1 MSTTRAPIRPVVS
14 RSTGAFRAQ
23 PSAGV
28 QPMLCSAV
36 MRRLDR
42 TLRTVAPK
50 DVGISLVGE
59 SGTGKEVLARL
70 IHELSPRRSKPFV
83 PINCAAVPE
92 ALFES
97 ELFGHEKGSFTGATE
112 RMKGKIEPANGG
124 TLFLDEIADMPFAMQ
139 GKLLRFLENQKFM
152 RVGGAEKISVDVRI
166 VCATSR
172 PLEEEVAARR
182 FRGDLYYRVQGIRLD
197 VPPLRERRA
206 DLQPLVEEI
215 LAQLCAKHACAPAKL
230 SRRALSALRSYAWP
244 GNIRELR
251 NVLELVA
258 VLRAGKSVRVEDL
271 PPALR
276 QVSPSEPAPGEPASS
291 IRIPLD
297 QHLRISM
304 SQIIEAALRLE
315 GGNRSHAARRLGI
328 STRTIQRHIES

>member
-1 MSTTRAPIRPVVS
+1 
-14 RSTGAFRAQ
+14 
-23 PSAGV
+23 
-28 QPMLCSAV
+28 MLCSVV

-42 TLRTVAPK
+42 TLRTVAAK

-59 SGTGKEVLARL
+59 SGTGKEVLARR

-166 VCATSR
+166 LCATSR

-197 VPPLRERRA
+197 VPPLRERGA

-215 LAQLCAKHACAPAKL
+215 LAQLCAKHACAPARL
-230 SRRALSALRSYAWP
+230 SRRALSALRNYAWP

-276 QVSPSEPAPGEPASS
+276 QASPGEPARGEPARGEPAAS

-304 SQIIEAALRLE
+304 SQIIEAALRLD
-315 GGNRSHAARRLGI
+315 GGNRSHAARRLGV
-328 STRTIQRHIES
+328 STRTIQRHLAR

>member
-1 MSTTRAPIRPVVS
+1 MSTTRAPLRPVVS
-14 RSTGAFRAQ
+14 RS
-23 PSAGV
+23 PSAFHATPPTATV
-28 QPMLCSAV
+28 QPMVCSLV
-36 MRRLDR
+36 MRRLAR
-42 TLRTVAPK
+42 TLRAVAPK

-166 VCATSR
+166 ICATSR

-206 DLQPLVEEI
+206 DLLPLVEEI
-215 LAQLCAKHACAPAKL
+215 LAQLCAKHACAPVKL
-230 SRRALSALRSYAWP
+230 SRRALSALRSYGWP

-258 VLRAGKSVRVEDL
+258 VLRAGKNVRVEDL

-276 QVSPSEPAPGEPASS
+276 QAPAEPALGEPSAS

-304 SQIIEAALRLE
+304 SQIIEAALRLD
-315 GGNRSHAARRLGI
+315 GGNRSHAARRLGV
-328 STRTIQRHIES
+328 STRTIQRHLKG

>member
-1 MSTTRAPIRPVVS
+1 ML
-14 RSTGAFRAQ
+14 RSE
-23 PSAGV
+23 
-28 QPMLCSAV
+28 V

-42 TLRTVAPK
+42 ALRTVAPK

-70 IHELSPRRSKPFV
+70 IHELSPRRAKPFV

-97 ELFGHEKGSFTGATE
+97 ELFGHEKGAFTGATE

-124 TLFLDEIADMPFAMQ
+124 TLFLDEIADMPYAMQ

-152 RVGGAEKISVDVRI
+152 RVGGAEKISVDIRVI
-166 VCATSR
+166 CATSR

-182 FRGDLYYRVQGIRLD
+182 FRGDLHYRVQGIRLD
-197 VPPLRERRA
+197 VPPLRDRRA
-206 DLQPLVEEI
+206 DLQPLIQQI
-215 LAQLCAKHACAPAKL
+215 LGQLSAKHACAPVKL
-230 SRRALSALRSYAWP
+230 SRRVRGALSRYHWP

-251 NVLELVA
+251 NILERVA
-258 VLRAGKSVRVEDL
+258 VLRAGKSARLEDL

-276 QVSPSEPAPGEPASS
+276 VEPGELVRDEAPASIQIS
-291 IRIPLD
+291 LEQPLAT
-297 QHLRISM
+297 SV
-304 SQIIEAALRLE
+304 SQIIDAALRLD
-315 GGNRSHAARRLGI
+315 GGNRSDAALRLGI
-328 STRTIQRHIES
+328 SPRTIRRHLAAR